1 MVFNS
6 GLLRSEIKGNWGV
19 LEDPMSPGSMY
30 SHSIYLKLNN
40 AIAPIAVQDFR
51 YFQAQVYTIRVHS
64 YTGKRPILQREVKA
78 TPQR

>member
-6 GLLRSEIKGNWGV
+6 GLLSSEIKGNWGV

-40 AIAPIAVQDFR
+40 AIAVQDFR
-51 YFQAQVYTIRVHS
+51 YFQAQVYTIRVHGPLG
-64 YTGKRPILQREVKA
+64 TGRFRHTTKTVKESKK
-78 TPQR
+78 T